1 MRLFFVV
8 DLSTGGSLGEKGIE
22 VPYDELQAMIKAK
35 KDCVVVEVYATWC
48 GHCKQLAP
56 TWDQLTEK
64 FNGKGREKGEIL
76 YICVC

>member
-1 MRLFFVV
+1 
-8 DLSTGGSLGEKGIE
+8 
-22 VPYDELQAMIKAK
+22 MIKAK

-64 FNGKGREKGEIL
+64 FSGKHNLNR
-76 YICVC
+76 